1 MDIRYLNYFLEIAKN
16 KNLSRAATYLFVS
29 QSSLSQF
36 LAKEESELGVKL
48 FIRDKKEMKL
58 TYAGELYKKA
68 CEDMIATRDELYRN
82 LSDLA
87 QSKTG
92 VTRLGI
98 TPQWGGLVYSKI
110 MPAFQKEYPNNK
122 IILTE
127 DIAHPLLESIS
138 ENALDMALVALNE
151 DELPQSPVI
160 SIAQEELLLAIPTSL
175 FTNGVQYSIK
185 NHLNEIRSSGEIRM
199 INLSIFR
206 DEPFIL
212 SKERTIIRDITNRM
226 IRSAAFTPKIL
237 CEINNHPASLE
248 MVSKGL
254 GITIIPAS
262 YVKNDPNITYCSVS
276 PHWHWN
282 ISIITRRDY
291 TLTQSDQYLLSLI
304 KNYYNEWDDLKP
316 FLIIPPQSQILWDS
330 GLRT

>member
-16 KNLSRAATYLFVS
+16 KNLSRASTYLFVS

-36 LAKEESELGVKL
+36 LAKEEAELGVKL
-48 FIRDKKEMKL
+48 FIRGKKEMKL

-68 CEDMIATRDELYRN
+68 CEEMIATRDELYRN
-82 LSDLA
+82 LSSLA

-98 TPQWGGLVYSKI
+98 TPQWGGIVYSKI
-110 MPAFQKEYPNNK
+110 LSDYQKKYPLNK

-138 ENALDMALVALNE
+138 ENTLDMALLALNE
-151 DELPQSPVI
+151 DEPPQSPI
-160 SIAQEELLLAIPTSL
+160 IPIAQEELLLAVPTSL
-175 FTNGVQYSIK
+175 FTNGVDKPIQK
-185 NHLNEIRSSGEIRM
+185 HLHEIRSSGEIRM
-199 INLSIFR
+199 VSLSAFR
-206 DEPFIL
+206 EEPFIL

-226 IRSAAFTPKIL
+226 FRSAGFTPSIL

-254 GITIIPAS
+254 GITILPAS
-262 YVKNDPNITYCSVS
+262 YVKNDPNITYCSVN
-276 PHWHWN
+276 PHWYWN

-291 TLTQSDQYLLSLI
+291 VLNQSDQYLLSLI
-304 KNYYNEWDDLKP
+304 RNYYSKRDNLKP
-316 FLIIPPQSQILWDS
+316 FLKISAEDFKE
-330 GLRT
+330 